1 MKFSCNKNSLLN
13 EIAVAQG
20 IISSRNTMSILS
32 NVLLEVK
39 EGNLSIKATDLKIGY
54 ETSIPVDMEEAGY
67 ERGLED
73 GRKEGI
79 EEGRKNNSI
88 QIAKEMKKE
97 GMNSSLIA
105 KLTKLSLNEIET
117 L

>member
-1 MKFSCNKNSLLN
+1 MK
-13 EIAVAQG
+13 A
-20 IISSRNTMSILS
+20 
-32 NVLLEVK
+32 LED
-39 EGNLSIKATDLKIGY
+39 E
-54 ETSIPVDMEEAGY
+54 VDMEEAGY

-97 GMNSSLIA
+97 GMNPSLIA